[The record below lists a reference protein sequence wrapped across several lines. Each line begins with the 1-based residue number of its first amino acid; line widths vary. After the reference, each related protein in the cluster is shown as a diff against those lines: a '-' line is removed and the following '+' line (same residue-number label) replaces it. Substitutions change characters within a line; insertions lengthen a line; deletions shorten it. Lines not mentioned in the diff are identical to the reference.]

1 MKYSAI
7 FNPKIAVNPKQVI
20 LKLLVLGLLTAA
32 STHSVAGIYRWTDAQ
47 GKTHFSDQPPEEHVT
62 TEEVS
67 NQLSP
72 INRDSSTQETQ
83 KLQQVFQ
90 GETPEEKAF
99 QQQQKAQQQQQD
111 QKTNKNCQQA
121 KQKLRTLQ
129 GPVYFVDKN
138 GDEITVSEEER
149 EKRAQKLEK
158 QILNYCS

>member
-1 MKYSAI
+1 MKYSMI
-7 FNPKIAVNPKQVI
+7 VNPKQVI
-20 LKLLVLGLLTAA
+20 LRLLALGLLIAA

-47 GKTHFSDQPPEEHVT
+47 GKTHFSDQPPEEQVAA
-62 TEEVS
+62 EVS

-72 INRDSSTQETQ
+72 INQDSSTQEIQ

-99 QQQQKAQQQQQD
+99 QQQQKAQQQQRD
-111 QKTNKNCQQA
+111 QKTNKNCLQA